1 MTGNELGYELGLEA
15 VLAALLLGVCMAMGV
30 GYLRRLGMLRR
41 GNSLTS
47 TVLFVIGMAGTLLIA
62 LVSEVITLEVAAVL
76 VLSFAAS
83 GVPMIVESLLSDY
96 LHQVEEVLK

>member
-47 TVLFVIGMAGTLLIA
+47 TVLFVIGMAGTLLVA
-62 LVSEVITLEVAAVL
+62 LLFGVIDLVTVADL
-76 VLSFAAS
+76 VILFAAS
-83 GVPMIVESLLSDY
+83 GVPMVVESMMSDY
-96 LHQVEEVLK
+96 HHKVEDQLR